1 MEVSKVTLT
10 NEFKEKTRKPLGN
23 VKRRELRLKMLAKS
37 EADGSL
43 SKAKNRYEV
52 ANLAGFTAKQ
62 KQSGYLWVYKQVK
75 EGKIAEHIMN
85 YLPNGKAEY
94 EYHVIDTTSKPRE
107 DSIVDKGIQEAIKE
121 FPQLIMPVEEPKK
134 QTVILTNVHPKVTIK
149 LSHIELVLE
158 DMPLND
164 ITALVHTLDKEA

>member
-23 VKRRELRLKMLAKS
+23 VKKRELRLKMLAKS

-94 EYHVIDTTSKPRE
+94 EYHVSMPNKAEVKAEPVTVKDT
-107 DSIVDKGIQEAIKE
+107 A
-121 FPQLIMPVEEPKK
+121 PQFEPKK
-134 QTVILTNVHPKVTIK
+134 QTVTLTNVHPKVTIK
-149 LSHIELVLE
+149 LSYIELVIE
-158 DMPLND
+158 DMPLKD
-164 ITALVHTLDKEA
+164 IAELVNTLNKEA

>member
-23 VKRRELRLKMLAKS
+23 VKKRELRLKMLAKS

-94 EYHVIDTTSKPRE
+94 EYHVIDTTSMPRKDSVVKKNTEETDKKFLDFINQPEEQNEIKPKATIRMSDE
-107 DSIVDKGIQEAIKE
+107 AGELDVELEGYAPVDVALIIKE
-121 FPQLIMPVEEPKK
+121 FMKNE
-134 QTVILTNVHPKVTIK
+134 
-149 LSHIELVLE
+149 
-158 DMPLND
+158 
-164 ITALVHTLDKEA
+164 